1 MILKKIN
8 FISNLF
14 HRKKIFIII
23 FLSILTTL
31 LEMVGIGSVIPLL
44 TTLSENDS
52 VFEKFNLFPLYIN
65 YRQENLILFFLLLI
79 VNYFFNKKFIRIF
92 CQFIS
97 IHISIFFL

>member
-14 HRKKIFIII
+14 HRKKILVII

-44 TTLSENDS
+44 TTLSENDT
-52 VFEKFNLFPLYIN
+52 VFEKFNLYPLYIDYN
-65 YRQENLILFFLLLI
+65 QENICTFQLVLSMKDITL
-79 VNYFFNKKFIRIF
+79 N
-92 CQFIS
+92 S
-97 IHISIFFL
+97 